1 MSVYRRYEA
10 VPMAHAIT
18 KVNISQAAF
27 RSRQTRAVIC
37 TGRFHDI
44 TLLPG
49 GLDADLDE
57 WQAGFVDTTGR
68 FMDRQEAAAAV
79 GHLGQLESRSYF
91 AGDPKPTPEAGHG
104 ESFRR
109 AA

>member
-1 MSVYRRYEA
+1 
-10 VPMAHAIT
+10 MARGSRQVT
-18 KVNISQAAF
+18 ISQAAF
-27 RSRQTRAVIC
+27 RSTRTRAVIG

-49 GLDADLDE
+49 GLNADLDE

-68 FMDRQEAAAAV
+68 FMDRCEAAAAT
-79 GHLGQLESRSYF
+79 GHAGRLESRSYF
-91 AGDPKPTPEAGHG
+91 AGDRDPTLEAGHV

>member
-1 MSVYRRYEA
+1 
-10 VPMAHAIT
+10 MAHAIT
-18 KVNISQAAF
+18 NVTITEAAF
-27 RSRQTRAVIC
+27 RSCHTGAVIC

-49 GLDADLDE
+49 GLNADLDD

-68 FMDRQEAAAAV
+68 FMDRHEAAAAV
-79 GHLGQLESRSYF
+79 GHPGQLESRSYF
-91 AGDPKPTPEAGHG
+91 AGDPEPTLEAGHG